1 MQSGC
6 ALIGGETA
14 EHPGLMPE
22 DEYDV
27 AGFSVGIADKPKMI
41 DGSKLKAGDVL
52 IGLRST
58 GVHSNGFSLVRKI
71 FGINEETVNNT
82 YPELDK
88 PLGEALL
95 TPTKIYVK
103 PMLALMDAVEV
114 KAVSHIT
121 GGGFYENIPRMLRD
135 GLCAKITK
143 SAIPVLPIFTL
154 MQRVGEISEHD
165 MFNTFNM
172 GVGMVAA
179 VAKEDTDKAL
189 EVLKANGEDAVVL
202 GEVIEGS
209 EGVVF
214 A

>member
-1 MQSGC
+1 
-6 ALIGGETA
+6 
-14 EHPGLMPE
+14 
-22 DEYDV
+22 
-27 AGFSVGIADKPKMI
+27 
-41 DGSKLKAGDVL
+41 
-52 IGLRST
+52 
-58 GVHSNGFSLVRKI
+58 
-71 FGINEETVNNT
+71 
-82 YPELDK
+82 
-88 PLGEALL
+88 
-95 TPTKIYVK
+95 
-103 PMLALMDAVEV
+103 
-114 KAVSHIT
+114 
-121 GGGFYENIPRMLRD
+121 MLRD

-179 VAKEDTDKAL
+179 VAKEDADKAL